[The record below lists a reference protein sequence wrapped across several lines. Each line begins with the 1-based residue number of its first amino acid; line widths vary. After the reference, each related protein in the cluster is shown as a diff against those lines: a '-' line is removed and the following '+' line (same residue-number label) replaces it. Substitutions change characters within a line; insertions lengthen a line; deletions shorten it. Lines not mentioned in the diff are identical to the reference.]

1 MLACKN
7 QLLTHSLCNLFAL
20 KIDYCDAGTLM
31 SSLILYGNYHIINF
45 HLGFH
50 TELLIYVL

>member
-20 KIDYCDAGTLM
+20 KIDYCDAGILM